1 MPGPENPDGKRKWV
15 ETESLKPSPIRRD
28 CLTEDQTARLRRIHE
43 TFAEVDG
50 FTFEQRLDGFKRDMN
65 PDRELEVWERSAA
78 VHERFCAS
86 RQLSLEAKREVYR
99 LLLMRSMT
107 SEDETLRRTELKNLS
122 RADAIAALRDLRVS

>member
-15 ETESLKPSPIRRD
+15 EIESLKLSPIRRD

-65 PDRELEVWERSAA
+65 PDHEIDVWERMAGA
-78 VHERFCAS
+78 YERFCGT
-86 RQLSLEAKREVYR
+86 RQLSAEEKKDVYG
-99 LLLMRSMT
+99 LLLMRTMT
-107 SEDETLRRTELKNLS
+107 SEEEALRRTELKNLS